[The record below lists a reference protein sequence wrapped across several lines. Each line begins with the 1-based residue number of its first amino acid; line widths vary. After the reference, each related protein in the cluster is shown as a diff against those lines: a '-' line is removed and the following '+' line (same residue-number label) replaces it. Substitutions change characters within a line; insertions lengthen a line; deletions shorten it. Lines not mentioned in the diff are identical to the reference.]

1 MLVIHTY
8 TKTWAPYASVCIRLP
23 SFLRFLSVC
32 VRGFLLNLFSLYLH
46 VKVTHY
52 SRARSQAHIDVL
64 ITSHLPD
71 DLESEIVY
79 FYRDRSRSSQSTHHD
94 QTPMPCTSVVAL
106 TWLTTF
112 IFQFTSLENNGSG
125 GCSRGATST
134 IMPNP
139 IDHSPYAYQ
148 YAGSSVGQVS
158 SSPLPDSPVPPR
170 TRTYTV
176 LELVCVCVCV
186 CRSICVSAT
195 VRLME
200 QTSTGKRN
208 NDDAF
213 SSDYG
218 DGSTSGGGI
227 AGRDLSGRGSPLQK
241 SQRLHSA
248 AVADHHDHTCE
259 NVISLSSGQ
268 FSLLLASLVRI

>member
-176 LELVCVCVCV
+176 LELVCVCVYVCV
-186 CRSICVSAT
+186 GLSVSQPPS
-195 VRLME
+195 VWWSRLVLAKGTMMMLFPLIMGTGRR
-200 QTSTGKRN
+200 QAVVLPGVIYPAADLHYKNPNDCIRRPWQIIMTIRVKTSSRWVPVS
-208 NDDAF
+208 F
-213 SSDYG
+213 
-218 DGSTSGGGI
+218 
-227 AGRDLSGRGSPLQK
+227 L
-241 SQRLHSA
+241 
-248 AVADHHDHTCE
+248 
-259 NVISLSSGQ
+259 
-268 FSLLLASLVRI
+268 FSLLL